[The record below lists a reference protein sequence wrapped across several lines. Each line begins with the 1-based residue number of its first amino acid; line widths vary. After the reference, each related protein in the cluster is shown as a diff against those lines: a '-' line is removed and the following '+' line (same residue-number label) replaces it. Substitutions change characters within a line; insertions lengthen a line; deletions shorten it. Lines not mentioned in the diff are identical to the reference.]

1 MKAFRWCASLAAVA
15 GLTSSLLLGSAVSST
30 ASAAVG
36 GEAAVTVSA
45 WSGIPATARTG
56 VERAKPQAGQQDR
69 PGPWPVCLGLLPPP
83 YAYADSSRF
92 FCDDWRLG
100 PTKLPTRGVLGA
112 ILNGYHR
119 FGGLT
124 PMEFLN
130 KWWDPAAASGRGNWR
145 YPDFDGYE
153 LDTTGNPIARH
164 LTLHQGQLVD
174 RFGNEFG
181 RFLSPAGARYGERG
195 LPPSNLDTVDPSYPY
210 DYHLYRVTRD
220 VVVCAGPIAPTFE
233 QPGNGV
239 QYVTSSQACDDPT
252 PRPNVATLVAN
263 RTLVRLN

>member
-1 MKAFRWCASLAAVA
+1 MKPFRWCASLAAVA
-15 GLTSSLLLGSAVSST
+15 GLTGSLLLGSAVSST
-30 ASAAVG
+30 ASAVVG
-36 GEAAVTVSA
+36 GEAAVTASA
-45 WSGIPATARTG
+45 RSGIPATGTG
-56 VERAKPQAGQQDR
+56 DERAKPRTGQQDR

-83 YAYADSSRF
+83 YAYADSSRY

-145 YPDFDGYE
+145 YPDYDGYE

-195 LPPSNLDTVDPSYPY
+195 LPPSNLDTADPNYPY

-252 PRPNVATLVAN
+252 PRPNVAALVAN